1 MASYRFGVR
10 DAKVAKWT
18 SINNY
23 GTLVDLT
30 GVSSMDISVETTT
43 ADLEGDDTIVATH
56 AQPVRVRITVRFAAG
71 ATMMDAFEVLT
82 GETATTSG
90 SDERIVFDDGN
101 YPYIGLV
108 AQVYEVEGTG
118 DQVLSVPKCKLTSG
132 FTYGARYGG
141 FITPE
146 ITLTGV
152 MDGANGFFILKDR
165 AVATALT
172 GIIV

>member
-1 MASYRFGVR
+1 MPSYRFGVR
-10 DAKVAKWT
+10 DAKIATYT

-23 GTLVDLT
+23 GTLVDLNA
-30 GVSSMDISVETTT
+30 VNSIDVSVETTT

-56 AQPVRVRITVRFAAG
+56 AQPVRVRATVRFGAG
-71 ATMMDAFEVLT
+71 AQTLDALAVLT
-82 GETATTSG
+82 GESKTTSG
-90 SDERIVFDDGN
+90 SDNRIVFDDGN

-108 AQVYEVEGTG
+108 ALVYEVESTG
-118 DQVLSVPKCKLTSG
+118 AQVMSIPKCKLTSG

-152 MDGANGFFILKDR
+152 MDGANGFFILKDF
-165 AVATALT
+165 ATAPTLT
-172 GIIV
+172 NIII